1 MTYWVLKIRCWT
13 LVLIICE
20 TVPCKVLKSIWP
32 NYASKRNRFVFGLQ
46 VIFHHREKKKEHY
59 VLILYEA
66 CRKDLCMRG
75 GSLVQQPAI
84 SVYHTLL
91 LILSREKQCYNQ

>member
-1 MTYWVLKIRCWT
+1 MTYLVLKIRCWF

-20 TVPCKVLKSIWP
+20 TVPCKVLNSIWP
-32 NYASKRNRFVFGLQ
+32 KYASKRNRFVFGLQ
-46 VIFHHREKKKEHY
+46 VIFHHRKKKQY

-66 CRKDLCMRG
+66 CQKDLCMRG

-84 SVYHTLL
+84 SVNHTLL
-91 LILSREKQCYNQ
+91 LILSQEKHCYNQ